1 MDAVYVSTLTLF
13 KDCDFISSDW
23 DWASVCLGQ
32 GSCVITFYLNKT
44 YLLLKFGASLMTQ
57 MINNLPAML
66 ETWIQSLGGEDPW
79 RRERLPIPFLPEE
92 FHGQGL
98 QTLEDTK
105 ELDMPER
112 LTISFSL

>member
-1 MDAVYVSTLTLF
+1 
-13 KDCDFISSDW
+13 
-23 DWASVCLGQ
+23 
-32 GSCVITFYLNKT
+32 
-44 YLLLKFGASLMTQ
+44 MTQ
-57 MINNLPAML
+57 MINNLPAMQ

-112 LTISFSL
+112 LTHNREISALKWSDKHLGIPWQSSG

>member
-23 DWASVCLGQ
+23 DWASVYLGQ
-32 GSCVITFYLNKT
+32 GSCVITFYLNKA

-57 MINNLPAML
+57 MINNLAAMQ
-66 ETWIQSLGGEDPW
+66 ETWIQSLGEEDPW
-79 RRERLPIPFLPEE
+79 RRERPPIPFLPEE

-98 QTLEDTK
+98 QSLEDTK
-105 ELDMPER
+105 ELDMPDR